1 MSKQRPAP
9 RILVVDV
16 GGNNVKVAMARQR
29 TPVKI
34 PSGPSMTARQMAT
47 RVMVAVADWTFDRVS
62 IGIPA
67 AIRNGRPADP
77 INLGGGWERFD
88 YAKAFGKPVR
98 IINDAAMQALGSYEG
113 GRMLFLGLGT
123 GLGSALVVNNVLVP
137 LELGHLPYRKERT
150 YEDYLGKKGLE
161 RMGDEKWTRHVH
173 IVVALLREAL
183 QADEVVLGGGEV
195 TNLTSVPPNVR
206 IGHNQNAIRGGLRLW
221 DEKRYPAA
229 SHIGEHGRKR
239 G

>member
-1 MSKQRPAP
+1 MTKPPRAS

-16 GGNNVKVAMARQR
+16 GGNNVKVAMARDKA
-29 TPVKI
+29 PVRI
-34 PSGPSMTARQMAT
+34 PSGSSMSAREMASA
-47 RVMVAVADWTFDRVS
+47 VVEAVADWTFDCVS

-67 AIRNGRPADP
+67 AVRDGRPSAEP
-77 INLGGGWERFD
+77 VNLGTGWTRFD
-88 YAKAFGKPVR
+88 YARAFGKPVR

-137 LELGHLPYRKERT
+137 LELGHLPYRKKRT

-161 RMGDEKWTRHVH
+161 RMGDEKWTKHVH
-173 IVVALLREAL
+173 RVVALLRSAL

-195 TNLTSVPPNVR
+195 KSLEKLPPDVR
-206 IGHNQNAIRGGLRLW
+206 IGGNENAITGGLRLW
-221 DEKRYPAA
+221 DEQRYPAA
-229 SHIGEHGRKR
+229 RSIATRR
-239 G
+239 RS